1 MDDLDDLVKLT
12 EVMLMPND
20 IVSQVNFAYRVLS
33 VVGGVRKA
41 PDKLADALKEGF
53 GDISIFNLL
62 KIALEGYRL
71 EEGFDVNDAIE
82 QFCINY
88 LSSALQEVH
97 PLKDIN
103 GNIAQYWDSVY
114 LSNTQETII
123 SLLLV
128 TAVAMVDQVLIDRN
142 IGKDAESLCLIV
154 EEAQKTLYRVGVYLD
169 ERDHDTV
176 SP

>member
-1 MDDLDDLVKLT
+1 MGDLDDLVKLT

-33 VVGGVRKA
+33 TVGGDRKA

-53 GDISIFNLL
+53 GEASIFDLL
-62 KIALEGYRL
+62 KTTLEGFRIG
-71 EEGFDVNDAIE
+71 EDFDLNDALE

-88 LSSALQEVH
+88 LKSDLQTTH
-97 PLKDIN
+97 PLKDSN
-103 GNIAQYWDSVY
+103 GQIAKYWDSVY
-114 LSNTQETII
+114 LSNTQEKII
-123 SLLLV
+123 SLLMGTVVSMVGQVPIGRDISRDEGSLV
-128 TAVAMVDQVLIDRN
+128 
-142 IGKDAESLCLIV
+142 LIV
-154 EEAQKTLYRVGVYLD
+154 EEAQKTLYKVGVYLD